1 MTSSTGAVARRSAS
15 IIGISY
21 EQTFEMSIRNLLN
34 QANFSR
40 QTWGQPGP
48 ASTPF
53 SQSVVEE
60 EQLLSR
66 QTCGQPG
73 PATPFS
79 QSVVERGSSSPG
91 KPAGNQ
97 ALHRPPPPL
106 PLCRAP
112 PPPHPT
118 L

>member
-60 EQLLSR
+60 GRLLSR
-66 QTCGQPG
+66 LTCEKPG
-73 PATPFS
+73 AS
-79 QSVVERGSSSPG
+79 
-91 KPAGNQ
+91 
-97 ALHRPPPPL
+97 PPL
-106 PLCRAP
+106 LQSRIESCSPLPGNPAMTHALL
-112 PPPHPT
+112 PHPAQIPFT
-118 L
+118 TVAAL